1 MSSALQDLP
10 PEMQARL
17 AAIVNAQAPG
27 MVQTPAA
34 QPQAQPQAPEP
45 QWQQQQAAQPSA
57 PAPEPPAQPKPPS
70 LYEHIVALRQE
81 VAAVAHVQKANAQ
94 VITAIGQA
102 VGQMYQMFQP
112 TGQSAQG
119 GTYSQN
125 FQSSSVEEEDSDY

>member
-1 MSSALQDLP
+1 MSSVLQDLP

-17 AAIVNAQAPG
+17 AAIVNGQAPG
-27 MVQTPAA
+27 MAKVPEA
-34 QPQAQPQAPEP
+34 PQPQAPEP
-45 QWQQQQAAQPSA
+45 QWQQQQAAPEPA
-57 PAPEPPAQPKPPS
+57 PAPPAQPKPPS

-81 VAAVAHVQKANAQ
+81 VAHISQVQQANAQ

-112 TGQSAQG
+112 ATQSAQG

-125 FQSSSVEEEDSDY
+125 FQSSAVDEEDSDY

>member
-1 MSSALQDLP
+1 MSQLQDLP

-17 AAIVNAQAPG
+17 ASIINSQAPG
-27 MVQTPAA
+27 MANAPAAQAQAPAPTQQPQQAAPAPQQTPAA
-34 QPQAQPQAPEP
+34 
-45 QWQQQQAAQPSA
+45 
-57 PAPEPPAQPKPPS
+57 PKPPS

-81 VAAVAHVQKANAQ
+81 LAHVTQVQQANAQ

-112 TGQSAQG
+112 ASQSGQA

-125 FQSSSVEEEDSDY
+125 FQSSSVEAEEDSDY

>member
-1 MSSALQDLP
+1 MSSVLQDLP

-17 AAIVNAQAPG
+17 AAIVNGQAPG
-27 MVQTPAA
+27 MAKVPEA
-34 QPQAQPQAPEP
+34 PKPQPQAPEP
-45 QWQQQQAAQPSA
+45 QWQQQQ
-57 PAPEPPAQPKPPS
+57 PAPEPAPAPPAQPKPPS

-81 VAAVAHVQKANAQ
+81 VAHISQVQQANAQ

-112 TGQSAQG
+112 ATQSAQG

-125 FQSSSVEEEDSDY
+125 FQSSAVDEEDSDY